1 MIHSKNSLQNA
12 ESVKIRHLSTKKG
25 IKKWRNKCPLAKSL
39 AFLLPIRDISYSQI
53 IRYFLIPLFH
63 PGLISIIS
71 ITSRLGNTTS
81 QIEPL
86 LTTSTAKT
94 LDQDTIMHLTELCM
108 SLLFSLLIPLHHAT
122 DRVLHLATRVK
133 STMCKSHIS
142 LHKTSNYKQN
152 HTHSY
157 GLYDLASACFSELIS
172 YHFPLCPKCSMNAS
186 FLPIFQTHHINFLSL
201 SLYLFL

>member
-1 MIHSKNSLQNA
+1 MPTGQ
-12 ESVKIRHLSTKKG
+12 VLSIFTPYK
-25 IKKWRNKCPLAKSL
+25 
-39 AFLLPIRDISYSQI
+39 
-53 IRYFLIPLFH
+53 RYFLFTNHQVFLNTSLSPRSHIH
-63 PGLISIIS
+63 YIH
-71 ITSRLGNTTS
+71 TSRLGNTTS